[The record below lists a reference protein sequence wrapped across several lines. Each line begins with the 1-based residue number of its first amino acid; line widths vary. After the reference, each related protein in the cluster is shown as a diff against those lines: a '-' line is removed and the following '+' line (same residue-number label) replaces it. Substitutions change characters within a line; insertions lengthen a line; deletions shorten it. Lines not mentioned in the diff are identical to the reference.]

1 MEKRTD
7 AILVMTEKQWEARFK
22 RNFHRWIKRKTA
34 ELVTYTV
41 LPGITLL
48 MIVHWFFIGY

>member
-22 RNFHRWIKRKTA
+22 RHFNRWIKRKIV
-34 ELVTYTV
+34 ELITYTV

-48 MIVHWFFIGY
+48 MMVHWIFIGY